1 MSAVEMRW
9 RARITAAAARGR
21 RQRLLGK
28 RLEVIR
34 LVAGQNQIDGKRER
48 RIDRQQLAVAAEI
61 QRRQPGRLA
70 CRALLVMPV
79 GRTRLRVFGV
89 LSVFDGSRGGFAQL
103 ERRKQRADMNHQH
116 GEQAKPD
123 TDCRQPF
130 ACHRRFLGKQ

>member
-9 RARITAAAARGR
+9 RARITAAAARRR

-48 RIDRQQLAVAAEI
+48 RIDRQQLAIATEI

-79 GRTRLRVFGV
+79 GGTRLRVFGV

-103 ERRKQRADMNHQH
+103 ERRK
-116 GEQAKPD
+116 
-123 TDCRQPF
+123 
-130 ACHRRFLGKQ
+130 